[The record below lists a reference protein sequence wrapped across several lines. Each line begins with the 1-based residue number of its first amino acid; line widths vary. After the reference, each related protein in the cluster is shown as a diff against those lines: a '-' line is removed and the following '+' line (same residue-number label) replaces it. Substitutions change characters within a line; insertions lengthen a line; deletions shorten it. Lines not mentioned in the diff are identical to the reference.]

1 MNNKSADA
9 QEVTSETLQFLTFAV
24 GAEQY
29 GISITTVREIKSW
42 EETTVLPNSPQ
53 FMRGVINLRG
63 TVVPIFDLRSRFG
76 QGETEIDAAK
86 SVVIVIAIED
96 RQIGLLVDAVS
107 DILDVDSSDIKNAPS
122 SAEVNIEEAYI
133 NGLVSAGNKMV
144 ILLNTSNLFDVELV
158 HILIPLPRNISRAK
172 ADQTEDKAHEV
183 YKALLAGANFEETA
197 ATESAGQNA
206 LEGGDLG
213 WRKTS
218 QLPTVFAD
226 KVKPMKVGEISEP
239 IRSASGFHIIKLKD
253 KRGGNSHMVQQTQV
267 RHILIKPNEIRD
279 QRAAYDTIVRIR
291 NDILQGK
298 PFEEMAK
305 TYSEDPSSARKGGN
319 LGWVNPGVLVPKF
332 EQTMNQIA
340 VESVS
345 EPFLTQYGWHILEV
359 LGRRD
364 QNMGEEFRVN
374 KARAF
379 LQKRRYEEE
388 LQTWIREIRQE
399 AYVKINL

>member
-1 MNNKSADA
+1 MRS
-9 QEVTSETLQFLTFAV
+9 
-24 GAEQY
+24 
-29 GISITTVREIKSW
+29 
-42 EETTVLPNSPQ
+42 PN
-53 FMRGVINLRG
+53 RYL
-63 TVVPIFDLRSRFG
+63 
-76 QGETEIDAAK
+76 
-86 SVVIVIAIED
+86 
-96 RQIGLLVDAVS
+96 
-107 DILDVDSSDIKNAPS
+107 
-122 SAEVNIEEAYI
+122 
-133 NGLVSAGNKMV
+133 
-144 ILLNTSNLFDVELV
+144 
-158 HILIPLPRNISRAK
+158 
-172 ADQTEDKAHEV
+172 
-183 YKALLAGANFEETA
+183 
-197 ATESAGQNA
+197 
-206 LEGGDLG
+206 
-213 WRKTS
+213 
-218 QLPTVFAD
+218 
-226 KVKPMKVGEISEP
+226 
-239 IRSASGFHIIKLKD
+239 
-253 KRGGNSHMVQQTQV
+253 QTQV